1 MDVTYV
7 EPSTSFYVHSTP
19 EHLFRDTRWAQL
31 NSSKKTLWGIRCV
44 YSVCGRKSLKTLQ
57 RNSAASKKSSIKVI
71 CQYWP
76 GFICQY
82 GCRIYM
88 YSSAHDTCILNS
100 NEYVMYTNVYYM
112 HMYICYLA
120 VPVFKTT
127 LPRQNLK
134 NDMNKGTNKPF
145 SEWFSWSWVKFT

>member
-1 MDVTYV
+1 
-7 EPSTSFYVHSTP
+7 
-19 EHLFRDTRWAQL
+19 
-31 NSSKKTLWGIRCV
+31 
-44 YSVCGRKSLKTLQ
+44 
-57 RNSAASKKSSIKVI
+57 
-71 CQYWP
+71 
-76 GFICQY
+76 
-82 GCRIYM
+82 M

-145 SEWFSWSWVKFT
+145 SE